1 MTTYNIGKYGSA
13 FRRLVATAAAV
24 ALFATQ
30 LSLDVAAQT
39 VSAKGESVAY
49 DLSGKADKA
58 LQGPHLRC
66 EIPLTGVAGNSLR
79 G

>member
-30 LSLDVAAQT
+30 LPLDVAAQVGGRSLT
-39 VSAKGESVAY
+39 
-49 DLSGKADKA
+49 LADCREMAMQNNAA
-58 LQGPHLRC
+58 L
-66 EIPLTGVAGNSLR
+66 N
-79 G
+79 